1 MTAWIWAPKRLLW
14 WIAVLFMIGSTCFA
28 LGSMPLYFENVSPRT
43 TGLTFFVGSI
53 FFTSA
58 SLCQYLQTVNP
69 YGEHRRRVF
78 VWDTNSPDWVAAVV
92 QFAGTLFFN
101 ATTFHALQTNLDT
114 QEANRLVWAPDA
126 LGSVCFLVSSYVAL
140 MAVRHRVNA
149 PGRDTDWWGA
159 TLNMV
164 GSVAFGLAA
173 IASIVLPTTGEVW
186 NVRVVNVQTFI
197 GAVCFLV
204 AAYMLIPQMAKERV

>member
-1 MTAWIWAPKRLLW
+1 MTAWIWAPTRLLW
-14 WIAVLFMIGSTCFA
+14 WIAVLFIIGSACFA
-28 LGSMPLYFENVSPRT
+28 LGSMPLYTENVSPRT
-43 TGLTFFVGSI
+43 TGFIFFVGSI

-92 QFAGTLFFN
+92 QFAGTLLFN
-101 ATTFHALQTNLDT
+101 VTTFHALQTSLDA
-114 QEANRLVWAPDA
+114 QEADRLVWAPDA
-126 LGSVCFLVSSYVAL
+126 LGSVCFLISSYVAF
-140 MAVRHRVNA
+140 MTMRHRVI
-149 PGRDTDWWGA
+149 PGGRDTDWWMA
-159 TLNMV
+159 TLNLV
-164 GSVAFGLAA
+164 GSVAFGISA
-173 IASIVLPTTGEVW
+173 IASLVLPTTDEAV
-186 NVRVVNVQTFI
+186 NIRTVNVQTFI